1 MVLIWEVN
9 EMLLNISEE
18 AIGKLYYDL
27 LFSYKGV
34 SKKKIDIISFDFDG
48 KAIDVEMSW
57 N

>member
-27 LFSYKGV
+27 LFSYKGE